1 MKIKKNVWF
10 GKSDVGIFSEM
21 YVRRFGREARAGR
34 GRLPMALSTET
45 EVTSGVRGGPTRV
58 VPSGAALGATVKGV
72 DLKDL
77 EDAAFAH
84 IMQA

>member
-1 MKIKKNVWF
+1 MAGSSAFTMRLEVPMTL
-10 GKSDVGIFSEM
+10 DSE
-21 YVRRFGREARAGR
+21 
-34 GRLPMALSTET
+34 S
-45 EVTSGVRGGPTRV
+45 EVTNGVRGGPTHV
-58 VPSGAALGATVKGV
+58 VPTGAALGATVKGV

>member
-1 MKIKKNVWF
+1 MPAHH
-10 GKSDVGIFSEM
+10 SQPRDLD
-21 YVRRFGREARAGR
+21 
-34 GRLPMALSTET
+34 LPIRDGQTH
-45 EVTSGVRGGPTRV
+45 V
-58 VPSGAALGATVKGV
+58 VPTGAALGATVKGV